1 MKKDSDN
8 YEDEENET
16 QLLWNRVRLRNL
28 KINLAKKMI
37 EFEITDRDRF
47 TQDELKDKFAF
58 KEYDTKYLAAMLFDT
73 VDNEYCFKEDTKS
86 FIGKVIQSNKIA
98 QSCLPSAEAS
108 FLRIYGSFHEET
120 EIFVQ
125 IHCTGADYALTELYS
140 ILQYS
145 LVTVP

>member
-58 KEYDTKYLAAMLFDT
+58 KEYPFRYLSTGYKTHPF
-73 VDNEYCFKEDTKS
+73 
-86 FIGKVIQSNKIA
+86 A
-98 QSCLPSAEAS
+98 QS
-108 FLRIYGSFHEET
+108 LR
-120 EIFVQ
+120 
-125 IHCTGADYALTELYS
+125 C
-140 ILQYS
+140 
-145 LVTVP
+145 